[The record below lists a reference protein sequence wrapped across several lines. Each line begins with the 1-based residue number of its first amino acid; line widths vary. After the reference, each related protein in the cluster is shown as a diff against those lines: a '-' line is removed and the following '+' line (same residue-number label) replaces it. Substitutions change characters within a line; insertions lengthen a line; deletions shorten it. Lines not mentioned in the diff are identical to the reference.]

1 MHCVFRII
9 HMSYVNFTPSVQE
22 HKGDDELSK
31 PERKAIAHHKCQ
43 NHIGRH
49 LMVLFAIKEFPDDM
63 GKRMQK
69 HGTKGKT
76 DTPKMQENA
85 EIKRECT
92 VHLKRIQ
99 YSITIIEIKPEKR
112 RA

>member
-1 MHCVFRII
+1 
-9 HMSYVNFTPSVQE
+9 MSKSVKE
-22 HKGDDELSK
+22 TMSK

-76 DTPKMQENA
+76 DTSHIWAHTN
-85 EIKRECT
+85 I
-92 VHLKRIQ
+92 
-99 YSITIIEIKPEKR
+99 Y
-112 RA
+112 